1 MSNVKLCGPEEY
13 RQELFNKFNTA
24 AIFALLISAMENME
38 DPVLFRETLI
48 KTWADKMTEEYMD
61 DKQSIVDQ
69 LSMLP
74 EDCELP
80 LHLTPDGLEDQ
91 ERTFFAIME
100 EITSDIRSML
110 NKPKDGGV

>member
-48 KTWADKMTEEYMD
+48 KTWADKMTEE
-61 DKQSIVDQ
+61 
-69 LSMLP
+69 
-74 EDCELP
+74 LP